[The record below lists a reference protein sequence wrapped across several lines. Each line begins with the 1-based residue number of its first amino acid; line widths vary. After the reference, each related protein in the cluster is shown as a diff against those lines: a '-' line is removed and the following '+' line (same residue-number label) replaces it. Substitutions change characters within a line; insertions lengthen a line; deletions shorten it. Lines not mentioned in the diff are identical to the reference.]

1 MPAAMLTPD
10 RPPPE
15 DYYQNNCRTLF
26 AFVLKHYAD
35 LLADDV
41 AWQLHAYLGLTDDAQ
56 RLFARLLT
64 RKGPLIKVASL
75 SYAEVTDIGAAL
87 ALLGDY
93 GLIRVNASAPADQ
106 LLSLL
111 KKADLISL
119 AVQPVPRGARKQDLV
134 ALHLSRYTDR
144 HIYQQVSACIEWVK
158 IASPQVWDLVS
169 LLYFGDT
176 HHDWSSFVIRD
187 LGMVHYEPWRM
198 VTRRFANRQA
208 LETDIL
214 YRRLSQLTR
223 RIAEHPGLAT
233 ELTALLQDVVQ
244 DRFIQSRRDRALL
257 RIGHWHEQSAEVD
270 AAVQTY
276 SWVTV
281 HPARERIVRVLH
293 RHGHEQAAQQWLQNI
308 KQQPFS
314 EEEAQFAERFGKRQ
328 AGFQPPVTQ
337 IDITVA
343 EANIEGQAL
352 SLVLQPGEWGAHVEN
367 SLVRTLTGLVYW
379 DAIFADIAGAFTN
392 PFQAGPNDLYRD
404 DFFVSRQDMIESLES
419 ELANDVVFEHHMVD
433 VCSRKQ
439 GIANNLVNWSMFSSF
454 ELQDVLDAMPIDD
467 IRRLTAFLIRNLHS
481 RRAGLPDL
489 FVVHGPK
496 QYEFI
501 EVKGP
506 NDQLQPGQR
515 IWFKHF
521 HRLNIPARLLKL
533 RLAGSSGVAQ

>member
-26 AFVLKHYAD
+26 AFVLEHYAD

-41 AWQLHAYLGLTDDAQ
+41 ARQLQIYLDLADDAQ

-64 RKGPLIKVASL
+64 RKGPLIRIDSL
-75 SYAEVTDIGAAL
+75 KYAEVADLTAAL
-87 ALLGDY
+87 ALLGNSN
-93 GLIRVNASAPADQ
+93 LIQLNAVAPADQ
-106 LLSLL
+106 LMSML
-111 KKADLISL
+111 KKAEVISL
-119 AVQPVPRGARKQDLV
+119 AAQPVPKSARKNEV
-134 ALHLSRYTDR
+134 VELHLSRYTDAQ
-144 HIYQQVSACIEWVK
+144 IYQQVSTRHAWLK
-158 IASPQVWDLVS
+158 ISAAAVWDLVR

-187 LGMVHYEPWRM
+187 LGMVRYEPWRM
-198 VTRRFANRQA
+198 ITRRFADPQM
-208 LETDIL
+208 LETDLL
-214 YRRLSQLTR
+214 YRRLSDLTH
-223 RIAEHPGLAT
+223 RIAEHPDLAY
-233 ELTALLQDVVQ
+233 ELTTLLQNVVA
-244 DRFIQSRRDRALL
+244 DRFIQSRRDRALM
-257 RIGHWHEQSAEVD
+257 RIGHWHEQAGD
-270 AAVQTY
+270 ADGAVQVYATI
-276 SWVTV
+276 TV

-293 RHGHEQAAQQWLQNI
+293 RHGHEQAAQQWLHDI
-308 KQQPFS
+308 KQQPYS

-328 AGFQPPVTQ
+328 AGYQPPVTQ
-337 IDITVA
+337 IDIDVA

-352 SLVLQPGEWGAHVEN
+352 DLVLRPGEWGAHVEN

-379 DAIFADIAGAFTN
+379 DVLFADITGAFTN

-404 DFFVSRQDMIESLES
+404 DFFTARQDIVDTLES
-419 ELANDVVFEHHMVD
+419 ALKSDLEFERHLVD
-433 VCSRKQ
+433 VFARKQ
-439 GIANNLVNWSMFSSF
+439 GVANSLVNWSMFSSF

-467 IRRLTAFLIRNLHS
+467 IRRLTEFLIRNLHS

-521 HRLNIPARLLKL
+521 DRLNIPARLLKL
-533 RLAGSSGVAQ
+533 RLVT